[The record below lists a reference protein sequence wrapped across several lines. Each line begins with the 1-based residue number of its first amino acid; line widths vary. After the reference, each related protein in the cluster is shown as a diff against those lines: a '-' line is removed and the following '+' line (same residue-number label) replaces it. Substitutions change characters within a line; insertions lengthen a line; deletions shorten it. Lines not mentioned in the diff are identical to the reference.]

1 MGDGSG
7 SLATTSGL
15 TVGVS
20 ADVVDRPSRIGPYRT
35 LGVLGSGGM
44 GVVYLAEQVEPIR
57 REVAI
62 KVLRTSDDSDLVVAR
77 FNAERQALAVLD
89 HPNIT
94 KVFEAGI
101 TEHGWPYFVME
112 RVTGVPLGEYANA
125 NFLPLTE
132 RLALFGQVCR
142 AIQHAHQ
149 KGIIHRDIKPSNVL
163 VTTVDNAPVCKVIDF
178 GIAKATQGADSARLT
193 QPGISVGTPAYM
205 SPEQARGSSLD
216 VDTRSDIYS
225 LGVMLYELVTGVL
238 PFDATLPALRIL
250 EHHARIDAVAP
261 SARVRALGPEVQTK
275 LAARCG
281 TDVHGF
287 VRALEGDLDWITLK
301 ALDKERD
308 RRYQTAT
315 ELVTDIERHLSNRP
329 VSASPPSGVYLA
341 RKFVRRHRL
350 GVTFAATTALLIVGG
365 AAAIAVQ
372 ARRVSRARA
381 VAVQRQTQAEELISF
396 MLGDLH
402 TRLSAIGGLDVLE
415 KVGKAAQDYFEA
427 VPERDLSDE
436 ELFRRS
442 QALHQIGEVHVE
454 QGDFAGAMPLFR
466 QSLSQVSALAARD
479 SSNTEWQLG
488 LGASHFWVGFIH
500 WRRNDLDSA
509 LAQFEPYLAITRKL
523 VARAPDSVRFHNELG
538 QANSNI
544 GSVKESKGDLP
555 GALAAFRDAIR
566 SEEDVVRRDSTT
578 LDWQMDLANSYNSA
592 GNVQRKL
599 GDFAGARASHLEELA
614 LKQRLVARDP
624 PNKVYKLRLALA
636 YSFLAE
642 LDMTLGRIDDATREA
657 TASRDLYDS
666 LAAADTSN
674 PDKRRFL
681 GTAHRIA
688 GTVALERGN
697 TADALRAAAASRALL
712 DPQLAKTPNNDV
724 WQVALAKTLTLSSY
738 ALTASGR
745 PRDAE
750 ADARRAIS
758 IVEPILTKRPG
769 DQSGRL
775 TLADAYLALGDAAQR
790 LGDSSAA
797 RRAWAGGQ
805 AVVDSITRTTG
816 VAELRVVNATALAS
830 LGRADDARPIVR
842 TLEQQGYRR
851 PRWVAR
857 MRAAGL
863 LTQQ

>member
-94 KVFEAGI
+94 KVFDAGI

-442 QALHQIGEVHVE
+442 QALRQIGEVHVE

-566 SEEDVVRRDSTT
+566 SEEDVVRRDSTK

-657 TASRDLYDS
+657 SASRDLYDS

>member
-1 MGDGSG
+1 MS
-7 SLATTSGL
+7 S
-15 TVGVS
+15 VE
-20 ADVVDRPSRIGPYRT
+20 VVDRPSRIGPYRI

-62 KVLRTSDDSDLVVAR
+62 KVLRSSDDSDLVVAR

-125 NFLPLTE
+125 NLLALDE

-178 GIAKATQGADSARLT
+178 GIAKATQGADGARLT

-205 SPEQARGSSLD
+205 SPEQARGSSID

-225 LGVMLYELVTGVL
+225 LGVVLYELVTGVL

-261 SARVRALGPEVQTK
+261 SVRVRALAPDLQAR
-275 LAARCG
+275 LAARCS

-315 ELVTDIERHLSNRP
+315 ELATDVERHLSNRP
-329 VSASPPSGVYLA
+329 VSASPPSRVYLA

-350 GVTFAATTALLIVGG
+350 AVSFAATTALLIVGG

-442 QALHQIGEVHVE
+442 QALRQIGEVHVE
-454 QGDFAGAMPLFR
+454 QGDFTGAMPLFR

-509 LAQFEPYLAITRKL
+509 LAQFEPYLAITKKL

-538 QANSNI
+538 QASSNI

-555 GALAAFRDAIR
+555 GALAAFREAIR
-566 SEEDVVRRDSTT
+566 AEANVVQRDTSK
-578 LDWQMDLANSYNSA
+578 LDWQMDLASSYNAA
-592 GNVQRKL
+592 GSVQRKL
-599 GDFAGARASHLEELA
+599 GDFTGAHASHLEELA
-614 LKQRLVARDP
+614 IKQRLVARDP
-624 PNKVYKLRLALA
+624 PNQLYKLRLALA

-642 LDMTLGRIDDATREA
+642 LDMALGEIDDATREA
-657 TASRDLYDS
+657 GASRDLYVK

-674 PDKRRFL
+674 PDKRRFV

-688 GTVALERGN
+688 GMIALERG
-697 TADALRAAAASRALL
+697 AVDEALRDVAASRAQL
-712 DPQLAKTPNNDV
+712 DPQLATTPNNAV
-724 WQVALAKTLTLSSY
+724 WQIALAKTLTLSSY
-738 ALTASGR
+738 ALTAAGR
-745 PRDAE
+745 GRDAE
-750 ADARRAIS
+750 ADARRAIA
-758 IVEPILTKRPG
+758 IVEPVLAKRPT
-769 DQSGRL
+769 DQAGRL
-775 TLADAYLALGDAAQR
+775 TLTDAYLALGDAAQR
-790 LGDSSAA
+790 LGDIAQA
-797 RRAWAGGQ
+797 RRAWAGGH
-805 AVVDSITRTTG
+805 AVVDSVTRATG
-816 VAELRVVNATALAS
+816 VAELRVLNSTALVN
-830 LGRADDARPIVR
+830 LGRNDEARPIVQ

-851 PRWVAR
+851 PRWLAR
-857 MRAAGL
+857 MRSAGL
-863 LTQQ
+863 VNQP

>member
-1 MGDGSG
+1 MADG

-15 TVGVS
+15 TVGTR
-20 ADVVDRPSRIGPYRT
+20 VDLVDQPSRIGPYRI
-35 LGVLGSGGM
+35 LGVLGTGGM

-94 KVFEAGI
+94 KVFDAGI
-101 TEHGWPYFVME
+101 TENGWPYFVME
-112 RVTGVPLGEYANA
+112 RVTGVPLGEFASANM
-125 NFLPLTE
+125 LSLDG
-132 RLALFGQVCR
+132 RLRLFGQVCR

-178 GIAKATQGADSARLT
+178 GIAKATQGAGGARLT
-193 QPGISVGTPAYM
+193 LPGISVGTPAYM

-225 LGVMLYELVTGVL
+225 LGVVLYELIAGVL
-238 PFDATLPALRIL
+238 PFDTTMPALRIL
-250 EHHARIDAVAP
+250 EHHARVEFVAP
-261 SARVRALGPEVQTK
+261 SVRVRALVPEVQAK
-275 LAARCG
+275 LAARCA
-281 TDVHGF
+281 TDVQGL
-287 VRALEGDLDWITLK
+287 VRALQGDLDWITLK
-301 ALDKERD
+301 ALDKERE

-315 ELVTDIERHLSNRP
+315 ELATDVERHLTNRP
-329 VSASPPSGVYLA
+329 VSASPPSRVYLA
-341 RKFVRRHRL
+341 RKFIRRHRF
-350 GVTFAATTALLIVGG
+350 GVTFAVTTALLIVGG

-372 ARRVSRARA
+372 ARRVSHARA
-381 VAVQRQTQAEELISF
+381 VAVQRQAQAEELISF

-427 VPERDLSDE
+427 VPGRDLSDE

-466 QSLSQVSALAARD
+466 QSLSQVSALVARD

-488 LGASHFWVGFIH
+488 LGASHYWVGFIH

-509 LAQFEPYLAITRKL
+509 LAQFEPYLAITKAL
-523 VARAPDSVRFHNELG
+523 VARAPDSVRFRNEVGL
-538 QANSNI
+538 ASSNI
-544 GSVKESKGDLP
+544 GSVKESKGDLS
-555 GALAAFRDAIR
+555 GALAAFREAIR
-566 SEEDVVRRDSTT
+566 SGEDVVRRDSTK
-578 LDWQMDLANSYNSA
+578 LDWQLDLADSYNSA

-599 GDFAGARASHLEELA
+599 GDFAGAHASHRAELA
-614 LKQRLVARDP
+614 LKQRLVALDP
-624 PNKVYKLRLALA
+624 PNQTYKLRLALA
-636 YSFLAE
+636 YAYLAE
-642 LDMTLGRIDDATREA
+642 LDMALGKTDDAAREA
-657 TASRDLYDS
+657 NASRDLYAA

-681 GTAHRIA
+681 ATAHRIV
-688 GTVALERGN
+688 GTIALERGS
-697 TADALRAAAASRALL
+697 TAEAISAAAASRAFL
-712 DPQLAKTPNNDV
+712 DPKLTTTPNNSV
-724 WQVALAKTLTLSSY
+724 WQTELARTLIQSSY
-738 ALTASGR
+738 ALTAARSA
-745 PRDAE
+745 RDAE
-750 ADARRAIS
+750 ADARRAFS
-758 IVEPILTKRPG
+758 ILESVLAKRRA
-769 DQSGRL
+769 DQAGRL
-775 TLADAYLALGDAAQR
+775 TLGTAYLALGDAAQ
-790 LGDSSAA
+790 LMGDTTAA
-797 RRAWAGGQ
+797 RRAWSGALT
-805 AVVDSITRTTG
+805 AVDSVTRATG
-816 VAELRVVNATALAS
+816 VAELRVLTATALVS
-830 LGRADDARPIVR
+830 LGRVDEARPIVR

-851 PRWVAR
+851 PRWIAR

-863 LTQQ
+863 LAQ

>member
-1 MGDGSG
+1 MADG

-15 TVGVS
+15 TVGTR
-20 ADVVDRPSRIGPYRT
+20 VDLVDQPSRIGPYRI
-35 LGVLGSGGM
+35 LGVLGTGGM

-94 KVFEAGI
+94 KVFDAGI
-101 TEHGWPYFVME
+101 TENGWPYFVME
-112 RVTGVPLGEYANA
+112 RVTGVPLGEFASANM
-125 NFLPLTE
+125 LSLDG
-132 RLALFGQVCR
+132 RLRLFGQVCR

-163 VTTVDNAPVCKVIDF
+163 VTTIDNAPVCKVIDF
-178 GIAKATQGADSARLT
+178 GIAKATQGAGGARLT
-193 QPGISVGTPAYM
+193 LPGISVGTPAYM

-225 LGVMLYELVTGVL
+225 LGVVLYELIAGVL
-238 PFDATLPALRIL
+238 PFDTTMPALRIL
-250 EHHARIDAVAP
+250 EHHARVEFVAP
-261 SARVRALGPEVQTK
+261 SVRVRALAPEVQAK
-275 LAARCG
+275 VAVRCA
-281 TDVHGF
+281 TDVDGL
-287 VRALEGDLDWITLK
+287 VRALQGDLDWITLK
-301 ALDKERD
+301 ALDKERE

-315 ELVTDIERHLSNRP
+315 ELATDVERHLTNRP
-329 VSASPPSGVYLA
+329 VSASPPSRVYLA
-341 RKFVRRHRL
+341 RKFIRRHRF

-381 VAVQRQTQAEELISF
+381 VAVQRQTQAEELIGF

-415 KVGKAAQDYFEA
+415 KVGKAAEGYFAA
-427 VPERDLSDE
+427 VPERDLSDV

-442 QALHQIGEVHVE
+442 QALGQLGQVHVE

-466 QSLSQVSALAARD
+466 QSLAQVSALAARD

-488 LGASHFWVGFIH
+488 LGASHYWVGFIH

-509 LAQFEPYLAITRKL
+509 LAQFEPYLAITKKL

-538 QANSNI
+538 QASSNI

-555 GALAAFRDAIR
+555 GALAAFREAIR
-566 SEEDVVRRDSTT
+566 AEANVVQRDSTK
-578 LDWQMDLANSYNSA
+578 LDWQMDLASSYNAVGS
-592 GNVQRKL
+592 VQRKL
-599 GDFAGARASHLEELA
+599 GDFAGAHASHLEELA
-614 LKQRLVARDP
+614 LKQRLVRLDP
-624 PNKVYKLRLALA
+624 PNQLYKLRLALA

-642 LDMTLGRIDDATREA
+642 LDMALGKMDDATREA
-657 TASRDLYDS
+657 NESRGLYVA

-674 PDKRRFL
+674 PDKRRFV

-688 GTVALERGN
+688 GMIALERGS
-697 TADALRAAAASRALL
+697 AAEALREVAASRAQL
-712 DPQLAKTPNNDV
+712 DPQLATTPDNAV
-724 WQVALAKTLTLSSY
+724 WQIALAKTLTLSSY
-738 ALTASGR
+738 ALTAAGR
-745 PRDAE
+745 AHEAE
-750 ADARRAIS
+750 ADARRAIA
-758 IVEPILTKRPG
+758 IIEPLLAKRPA
-769 DQSGRL
+769 DQPGRL
-775 TLADAYLALGDAAQR
+775 TLTDAYLALGDAAQR
-790 LGDSSAA
+790 SGDTAGA
-797 RRAWAGGQ
+797 LHAWSGGH
-805 AVVDSITRTTG
+805 AVVDSVTRATG
-816 VAELRVVNATALAS
+816 VAELRVLNSTALVDM
-830 LGRADDARPIVR
+830 GRLDEARPIVR

-851 PRWVAR
+851 PRWLAR
-857 MRAAGL
+857 MRTAGL
-863 LTQQ
+863 VNQQ

>member
-1 MGDGSG
+1 
-7 SLATTSGL
+7 
-15 TVGVS
+15 
-20 ADVVDRPSRIGPYRT
+20 
-35 LGVLGSGGM
+35 
-44 GVVYLAEQVEPIR
+44 
-57 REVAI
+57 
-62 KVLRTSDDSDLVVAR
+62 
-77 FNAERQALAVLD
+77 
-89 HPNIT
+89 
-94 KVFEAGI
+94 
-101 TEHGWPYFVME
+101 
-112 RVTGVPLGEYANA
+112 
-125 NFLPLTE
+125 
-132 RLALFGQVCR
+132 
-142 AIQHAHQ
+142 
-149 KGIIHRDIKPSNVL
+149 
-163 VTTVDNAPVCKVIDF
+163 
-178 GIAKATQGADSARLT
+178 
-193 QPGISVGTPAYM
+193 
-205 SPEQARGSSLD
+205 
-216 VDTRSDIYS
+216 
-225 LGVMLYELVTGVL
+225 MLYELVTGVL

-261 SARVRALGPEVQTK
+261 SARGRARGPEVQTK

-657 TASRDLYDS
+657 SASRDLYDS

>member
-1 MGDGSG
+1 MGDG

-15 TVGVS
+15 TVGMSSVE
-20 ADVVDRPSRIGPYRT
+20 VVDRPSRIGPYRI

-62 KVLRTSDDSDLVVAR
+62 KVLRSSDDSDLVVAR

-125 NFLPLTE
+125 NLLPLDE

-149 KGIIHRDIKPSNVL
+149 KGIIHRDIKPSNIL
-163 VTTVDNAPVCKVIDF
+163 VTTIDNAPVCKVIDF
-178 GIAKATQGADSARLT
+178 GIAKATQGADGARLT

-205 SPEQARGSSLD
+205 SPEQARGSSID

-225 LGVMLYELVTGVL
+225 LGVVLYELVTGVL

-261 SARVRALGPEVQTK
+261 SARVRALAPDVQVK
-275 LAARCG
+275 LATRCG
-281 TDVHGF
+281 TDVHSF

-315 ELVTDIERHLSNRP
+315 ELATDVERHLSNRP
-329 VSASPPSGVYLA
+329 VSASPPSRVYLT

-350 GVTFAATTALLIVGG
+350 GVIFAATTVLLIVGG

-442 QALHQIGEVHVE
+442 QALRQIGEVHVE

-479 SSNTEWQLG
+479 PSNTEWQLG
-488 LGASHFWVGFIH
+488 LGASHYWVGYIH
-500 WRRNDLDSA
+500 WRSNSLDSA
-509 LAQFEPYLAITRKL
+509 LAHFEPYLAITKAL
-523 VARAPDSVRFHNELG
+523 VARAPDSVRFHNEVGL
-538 QANSNI
+538 ASSNI
-544 GSVKESKGDLP
+544 GTVKESKGDLS
-555 GALAAFRDAIR
+555 GALAAFRETIR
-566 SEEDVVRRDSTT
+566 SGEDVVRRDSTK
-578 LDWQMDLANSYNSA
+578 LDWQLDLADSYNSA

-599 GDFAGARASHLEELA
+599 GDFVGAYASHRSELA
-614 LKQRLVARDP
+614 LKQRLVALDP
-624 PNKVYKLRLALA
+624 PNQLYKLRLALA
-636 YSFLAE
+636 HSYLAE
-642 LDMTLGRIDDATREA
+642 LEMALGKSDDAVREA
-657 TASRDLYDS
+657 TASRDLYAA
-666 LAAADTSN
+666 LAAADTSS
-674 PDKRRFL
+674 PDKRRYL
-681 GTAHRIA
+681 ATAHRII
-688 GTVALERGN
+688 GTIALERGS
-697 TADALRAAAASRALL
+697 TAEALRAARSSRALL
-712 DPQLAKTPNNDV
+712 DPQLTTTPNNTV
-724 WQVALAKTLTLSSY
+724 WQLALARTLSLSSY
-738 ALTASGR
+738 AHTAEGR
-745 PRDAE
+745 AHEAE

-758 IVEPILTKRPG
+758 IVEPVVAKRPT
-769 DQSGRL
+769 DQAGRL
-775 TLADAYLALGDAAQR
+775 ALADAYLALGDAAQR
-790 LGDSSAA
+790 AGDGTEA
-797 RRAWAGGQ
+797 RRAWSDALV
-805 AVVDSITRTTG
+805 AVDSVARATG
-816 VAELRVVNATALAS
+816 VAELRVLTATALAS
-830 LGRADDARPIVR
+830 LGRANDARPIAR

-851 PRWVAR
+851 PRWLAR
-857 MRAAGL
+857 MRAAGVSP
-863 LTQQ
+863 